1 MADIEVAEVP
11 VEAPEAPEAAPAVP
25 FDDSYDEA
33 LLIKVKGK
41 VRGQEPMAEGR
52 ASTLSSRLTHPGA
65 AGEASKQ
72 AR

>member
-11 VEAPEAPEAAPAVP
+11 VEAPEVPEAAPAAP

-41 VRGQEPMAEGR
+41 VRALEPMGPGR
-52 ASTLSSRLTHPGA
+52 PRTPSSLLTPRVA
-65 AGEASKQ
+65 AGEASQQ
-72 AR
+72 A